1 MAGGRP
7 EHVFETAHERSKN
20 MQYSVGD
27 KVVHPYHG
35 PGQIIGVERK
45 ELIDEAKRY
54 YVIQIPVQDLTV
66 YVPRRT
72 VDEVG
77 VRPAM
82 SRAKLSRVIETLKGR
97 PRHLPPD
104 HKDRQ
109 ELVWEKLKTG
119 NVMQLAEVVRDLIWH
134 KELAHLTK
142 KDGDYLDRGRSLLA
156 AEMALVSDS
165 DIDEAERMIN
175 DTLAASVAGREA

>member
-1 MAGGRP
+1 MPDSG
-7 EHVFETAHERSKN
+7 TAYERRKN
-20 MQYSVGD
+20 MQYAVGD

-45 ELIDEAKRY
+45 ELSDGAKRY
-54 YVIQIPVQDLTV
+54 YVIAIPVQDLTV

-82 SRAKLSRVIETLKGR
+82 SRAKLSRVIETLAGR

-109 ELVWEKLKTG
+109 DLVWEQLKTG
-119 NVMQLAEVVRDLIWH
+119 NVIEIAKVVRDLLWH

-142 KDGDYLDRGRSLLA
+142 KDGDYLDRGLKLLA

-165 DIDEAERMIN
+165 DIDDAERRIR
-175 DTLAASVAGREA
+175 DALAASIADRAA

>member
-1 MAGGRP
+1 
-7 EHVFETAHERSKN
+7 
-20 MQYSVGD
+20 MQYAVGD

-35 PGQIIGVERK
+35 PGQVIGVERK

-54 YVIQIPVQDLTV
+54 YVIEIPVQDLTV

-82 SRAKLSRVIETLKGR
+82 SRAKLSRVVETLKGR
-97 PRHLPPD
+97 PRHLPQD

-119 NVMQLAEVVRDLIWH
+119 NVTEIAEVVRDLLWH
-134 KELAHLTK
+134 KELEHLTK
-142 KDGDYLDRGRSLLA
+142 KDGDYLDRGRKLLA
-156 AEMALVSDS
+156 AEMALVSES
-165 DIDEAERMIN
+165 DIDDAERTIN
-175 DTLAASVAGREA
+175 DVLAASIAGREA

>member
-1 MAGGRP
+1 
-7 EHVFETAHERSKN
+7 
-20 MQYSVGD
+20 MQYAVGD
-27 KVVHPYHG
+27 KVVHPSHG
-35 PGQIIGVERK
+35 PGQIISVERK

-66 YVPRRT
+66 YVPWRK
-72 VDEVG
+72 VDKVG

-82 SRAKLSRVIETLKGR
+82 SRAKLSRVLETLRAR

-109 ELVWEKLKTG
+109 QLVWEKLKTG
-119 NVMQLAEVVRDLIWH
+119 HVIQIAEVVRDLVWH

-142 KDGDYLDRGRSLLA
+142 KDSDYLDRGRRLLA

-165 DIDEAERMIN
+165 DIDDAERRIN
-175 DTLAASVAGREA
+175 DELAASIAGGEA

>member
-1 MAGGRP
+1 
-7 EHVFETAHERSKN
+7 
-20 MQYSVGD
+20 MQYAVGD

-45 ELIDEAKRY
+45 ELIDGAKRY
-54 YVIQIPVQDLTV
+54 YVIEIPVQDLTV

-72 VDEVG
+72 VDQAG

-82 SRAKLSRVIETLKGR
+82 SRATLSCVIETLEGR

-119 NVMQLAEVVRDLIWH
+119 HVIQIAEVVRDLIWH

-142 KDGDYLDRGRSLLA
+142 KDGDYLDRGRRLLA

-165 DIDEAERMIN
+165 DIDDAERRI
-175 DTLAASVAGREA
+175 DDVLAASVADREA